1 MGRSSLWRCTTSHS
15 QKLPLE
21 TTLDLISRTCLSR
34 TLREDMWPLIQRT
47 SQQLEFLTSLLKL
60 LFSITLARFPMDTA
74 LSSIATLRILLA
86 SLPRSKRRLTVVPVS
101 LLRIIPSLSSLVM
114 LLLFFCPLASQCA
127 WNPSPSSLPLE
138 GSLSVT

>member
-15 QKLPLE
+15 PKLPQE

-47 SQQLEFLTSLLKL
+47 SQQPEFLTSLLKL

-86 SLPRSKRRLTVVPVS
+86 SLL
-101 LLRIIPSLSSLVM
+101 M

-138 GSLSVT
+138 GS